1 MSETQ
6 KGSETLKLPPHTKN
20 ELDCFITENHNLI
33 YSFLKSRNLTI
44 DDYYD
49 IAAIGLVRAAQTFQ
63 EEKGSKFSSYAYFVM
78 WNEIKKQWR
87 KETMQKREGEKYLFH
102 YNTSRKIND
111 DKEINDGLNCISDIR
126 CDVENET
133 IIKIVLENFLD
144 KIKNEKEKKIL
155 YKFIAGYKQIE
166 IAKEF
171 NTTHSNIS
179 RIINKLLKQLKK
191 ELDIK

>member
-6 KGSETLKLPPHTKN
+6 KGNETLKVPPYTKN

-49 IAAIGLVRAAQTFQ
+49 IAAIGLVNAARNFNPKQ
-63 EEKGSKFSSYAYFVM
+63 GSKFSTYAYFVM
-78 WNEIKKQWR
+78 WNEVKRQWR
-87 KETMQKREGEKYLFH
+87 KETVQKREEEKYLFH
-102 YNTSRKIND
+102 YNTSKKNND
-111 DKEINDGLNCISDIR
+111 GKEINDGLNCIPDIR
-126 CDVENET
+126 YNVENET
-133 IIKIVLENFLD
+133 IIKIVLKNFFD

-155 YKFIAGYKQIE
+155 CKFISGYKQRE
-166 IAKEF
+166 IAEEF
-171 NTTHSNIS
+171 NVTPSNIS

>member
-1 MSETQ
+1 
-6 KGSETLKLPPHTKN
+6 
-20 ELDCFITENHNLI
+20 
-33 YSFLKSRNLTI
+33 
-44 DDYYD
+44 
-49 IAAIGLVRAAQTFQ
+49 
-63 EEKGSKFSSYAYFVM
+63 
-78 WNEIKKQWR
+78 
-87 KETMQKREGEKYLFH
+87 MQKREGEKYLFH

>member
-6 KGSETLKLPPHTKN
+6 KGSETLKPSPSTKN
-20 ELDCFITENHNLI
+20 ELDCFITKNHNLI
-33 YSFLKSRNLTI
+33 YSFLKRRNLTI

-49 IAAIGLVRAAQTFQ
+49 IAAIGLVKAARTFNPEQ
-63 EEKGSKFSSYAYFVM
+63 GSKFSTYAYFIM
-78 WNEIKKQWR
+78 WNEVKHQWR

-171 NTTHSNIS
+171 NTTQSNIS

>member
-1 MSETQ
+1 M
-6 KGSETLKLPPHTKN
+6 KLPPYTKN
-20 ELDCFITENHNLI
+20 ELDYFITENHNLI

-49 IAAIGLVRAAQTFQ
+49 IAAIGLVNAARNFNPKQ
-63 EEKGSKFSSYAYFVM
+63 GSKFSTYAYFVM
-78 WNEIKKQWR
+78 WNEVKRQWR
-87 KETMQKREGEKYLFH
+87 KETVQKREGEKYLFH

-166 IAKEF
+166 IAEEF
-171 NTTHSNIS
+171 NVTQSNVS